1 MKRAI
6 VLSLVLTS
14 VAGCDPL
21 TEMATNVSQAFI
33 AQYPDLQKPISLV
46 FVPGREIL
54 IDRSAPDS
62 LAVLRRISP
71 DDLAAI
77 GQRARARVLAGHT
90 AAHRAAELEAHV
102 AACRRN
108 PAVPGHRRVRRPSAD
123 APHP

>member
-46 FVPGREIL
+46 FVPGYK
-54 IDRSAPDS
+54 
-62 LAVLRRISP
+62 VM
-71 DDLAAI
+71 
-77 GQRARARVLAGHT
+77 
-90 AAHRAAELEAHV
+90 
-102 AACRRN
+102 
-108 PAVPGHRRVRRPSAD
+108 
-123 APHP
+123 